1 MTLLRYSAHWSGPY
15 SSMRLSCGLHCRTL
29 DNVIKSVQ
37 RNALRIMLPDLR
49 YAEAPLRTS
58 LQSLSERRVEAC
70 RKFLLRSK
78 QQEPMK
84 SFLHSDRIQR
94 DYSLRSGRNR
104 SLTPKLNT
112 ERFSVRNNSIRITQ
126 PFWETRDRRLD
137 FNWFNGYSTGY
148 WIIEEHERNR
158 GSTLLRD
165 TSIWDWSKY
174 RGRSRLRLPSIL
186 EELGSLWTLWEKT
199 LIIFYRIPFV
209 SARKKSR
216 QLSLRGLFI
225 V

>member
-1 MTLLRYSAHWSGPY
+1 MTLLRHSAHWSGPY
-15 SSMRLSCGLHCRTL
+15 SSMRPSCGLHCRTL

-84 SFLHSDRIQR
+84 SFLYSDSIQR

-112 ERFSVRNNSIRITQ
+112 ERLSVRNNSISGSLNPSGKRGTEDSILIDSTSTVLDIGLLKNTKGIEGVL
-126 PFWETRDRRLD
+126 FWGIRRL
-137 FNWFNGYSTGY
+137 G
-148 WIIEEHERNR
+148 
-158 GSTLLRD
+158 
-165 TSIWDWSKY
+165 SKY

-186 EELGSLWTLWEKT
+186 DELGSLWTLWEKT
-199 LIIFYRIPFV
+199 LTTFYRIPFL

-216 QLSLRGLFI
+216 QVSLRGLFI